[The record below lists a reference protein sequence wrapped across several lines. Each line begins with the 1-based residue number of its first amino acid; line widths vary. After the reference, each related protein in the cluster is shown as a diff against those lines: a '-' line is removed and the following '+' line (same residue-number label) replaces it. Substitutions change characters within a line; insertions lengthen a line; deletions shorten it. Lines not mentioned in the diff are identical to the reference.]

1 MPVNCNT
8 FLVQPI
14 NGTFNYQE
22 CVGKRN
28 ILVIQYPL
36 HETVVE
42 FWIIVYDTDSTVV
55 VLE

>member
-8 FLVQPI
+8 FHVQPI
-14 NGTFNYQE
+14 NGTFNYQQ

-28 ILVIQYPL
+28 ILVIQYLL
-36 HETVVE
+36 HEIVVE